1 MNNSIPE
8 KAVPPGVAAPKIK
21 KARIPLFSDIAA
33 VPHMVWLVL
42 FVILPLIFVAVYA
55 FTDIEGSFTLDNIFA
70 LSQHAQTFLTSVCY
84 ALIATVI
91 CLAVGYPL
99 AFAISKAPAKRQGF
113 LIMLMMIPMW
123 MNLLIRTYSLMA
135 ILDDGGLING
145 LLKATGLGE
154 LHIVGT
160 AGAVIFGMVYDF
172 FPYMVLPIYSV
183 MSKQDQRLIE
193 AAYDLG
199 CNRVAAHFKVTMPLS
214 VPGIISGI
222 TMVFVPSISTF
233 YISQKLGGGTKELIG
248 DTIER
253 QINNPATRNVGAAIS
268 LVMMILILISVAVMN
283 KFSDDDSSGGVVI

>member
-1 MNNSIPE
+1 MAPMNKSIPE
-8 KAVPPGVAAPKIK
+8 NVAPPPEKRIK
-21 KARIPLFSDIAA
+21 LPVFSQIAA
-33 VPHMVWLVL
+33 VPHMVWMVL
-42 FVILPLIFVAVYA
+42 FVVLPLLFVAVYA
-55 FTDIEGSFTLDNIFA
+55 FTDSEGHPTLSNIAA
-70 LSQHAQTFLTSVCY
+70 LSQHAETFLISVCY

-91 CLAVGYPL
+91 CLLVGYPL
-99 AFAISKAPAKRQGF
+99 AFAISKASPKRQGM

-135 ILDDGGLING
+135 MLDDGGLLNG
-145 LLKATGLGE
+145 ILTSIGLPE

-183 MSKQDQRLIE
+183 MAKQDHRLIE

-199 CNRVAAHFKVTMPLS
+199 CNRAEAHLKVTLPLS
-214 VPGIISGI
+214 VPGIISGL

-233 YISQKLGGGTKELIG
+233 YISQKLGGGTTELIG

-268 LVMMILILISVAVMN
+268 LVMMILILISVAIMN
-283 KFSDDDSSGGVVI
+283 KFSDEDEGSGGRMI

>member
-1 MNNSIPE
+1 MARMNKNIAE
-8 KAVPPGVAAPKIK
+8 AAPPPERK
-21 KARIPLFSDIAA
+21 KVKLPIFSEIAA

-42 FVILPLIFVAVYA
+42 FVVLPLVFVVYYA
-55 FTDIEGSFTLDNIFA
+55 FTDLEGGFTFDNIAA
-70 LSQHAQTFLTSVCY
+70 LSQHAGTFVTSVCY

-91 CLAVGYPL
+91 CLLVGYPL
-99 AFAISKAPAKRQGF
+99 AFAISKASAKKQGL
-113 LIMLMMIPMW
+113 LIMLLMIPMW

-135 ILDDGGLING
+135 ILDDGGIING
-145 LLKATGLGE
+145 MLSAVGLPE
-154 LHIVGT
+154 LHIIGT

-183 MSKQDQRLIE
+183 MTKQDSKLIE

-199 CNRVAAHFKVTMPLS
+199 CNRLSAHFKVTLPLS
-214 VPGIISGI
+214 VPGIVSGI

-233 YISQKLGGGTKELIG
+233 YISQKLGGGTRELIG

-268 LVMMILILISVAVMN
+268 LVMMILILISVTVMN
-283 KFSDDDSSGGVVI
+283 RFSDDDGNGGVII